1 MKTIYVYDFAQMH
14 YVKTGNFAIL
24 IKSFDNYIVVSY
36 KRHIILQKD
45 TFGAC
50 FSEWLLQKAI

>member
-1 MKTIYVYDFAQMH
+1 MP